1 MATAKFEEIAA
12 QLADRVHQK
21 VYSPAQKLPSE
32 YDLAKEFKASR
43 LTIRKAIDLLIKYQI
58 LVKAPGKGTYVMSG
72 GDKIESGRM
81 GLQSFTEAAK
91 AYGKTSR
98 AEVLSFAPLTDVPE
112 KVARVLALKTRVKPE
127 VDRLVRRRFWDEE
140 TMTVEYIDICHEYIE
155 DRTVADFQGSL
166 FKLLEQKVDIACS
179 QQEVEAT
186 LVDQKMSKL
195 LNVAVGSPL
204 LKVQSVI
211 YTADAKPVLY
221 DTSYYRADRYSF
233 KSTLTRFKH

>member
-1 MATAKFEEIAA
+1 MATKKFEDIAA
-12 QLADRVHQK
+12 QLADRIQNK
-21 VYSPAQKLPSE
+21 VYSTAQKLPSE
-32 YDLAKEFKASR
+32 YDLAKEFEVSR
-43 LTIRKAIDLLIKYQI
+43 LTVRKAIDLLIKRQL
-58 LVKAPGKGTYVMSG
+58 LVKSPGKGTYVMSG
-72 GDKIESGRM
+72 VDKIESGRM

-98 AEVLSFAPLTDVPE
+98 AEVLRFGPLTEVPE
-112 KVARVLALKTRVKPE
+112 KVATALALKTRLRPE

-140 TMTVEYIDICHEYIE
+140 VLTVEYIDICHEYIE
-155 DRTVADFQGSL
+155 GRTVADFQGSL
-166 FKLLEQKVDIACS
+166 FELLEKNVAIAYS

-186 LVDQKMSKL
+186 LVDQAMSKL

-204 LKVQSVI
+204 LKVRSVI
-211 YTADAKPVLY
+211 YTADAKPILY